1 MELIK
6 KCDKSIFEKIL
17 SGEKKFEV
25 RLGNLEINGGDTLTL
40 RECEENNGAE
50 TGREVRKKVGFLL
63 RTKELPWWSEGD
75 KNKFGFVVMQLEDGN

>member
-25 RLGNLEINGGDTLTL
+25 RLGNLEVSKGDTLIL
-40 RECEENNGAE
+40 KECEENNGSE
-50 TGREVRKKVGFLL
+50 TGREIKKKVGFLL
-63 RTKELPWWSEGD
+63 RTQELLWWSEED
-75 KNKFGFVVMQLEDGN
+75 KNKLGFVVMQLEDGN